1 MIERDVRVVNMRP
14 SSVLGRDGRRRSLG
28 DPMFAPF
35 WKKMNDHG
43 ITLAMHS
50 GDAGYSFLAD
60 YWGVNAEFEAFRQN
74 AFKTLLTHS
83 PISDALASLIAEGV
97 LSEHRNLRVCTIET
111 GSEWVQ
117 PLLKKFEKTYK
128 MQRHAF
134 AEDPIEVFARQVWV
148 SPYYEDDLHD
158 LKAKVGADHMLFGSD
173 WPHAEGLRNPVD
185 FVADLDGF
193 DSAEVEQI
201 MRTNGLALAA
211 RAV

>member
-1 MIERDVRVVNMRP
+1 MLDPDV
-14 SSVLGRDGRRRSLG
+14 SKGGLL
-28 DPMFAPF
+28 
-35 WKKMNDHG
+35 
-43 ITLAMHS
+43 MHEVREQLDDLIQIANE
-50 GDAGYSFLAD
+50 GLAD
-60 YWGVNAEFEAFRQN
+60 
-74 AFKTLLTHS
+74 
-83 PISDALASLIAEGV
+83 AL
-97 LSEHRNLRVCTIET
+97 
-111 GSEWVQ
+111 
-117 PLLKKFEKTYK
+117 
-128 MQRHAF
+128 F

-158 LKAKVGADHMLFGSD
+158 LKAKGGADHMLFGSD

>member
-1 MIERDVRVVNMRP
+1 M
-14 SSVLGRDGRRRSLG
+14 
-28 DPMFAPF
+28 
-35 WKKMNDHG
+35 
-43 ITLAMHS
+43 
-50 GDAGYSFLAD
+50 
-60 YWGVNAEFEAFRQN
+60 
-74 AFKTLLTHS
+74 
-83 PISDALASLIAEGV
+83 
-97 LSEHRNLRVCTIET
+97 
-111 GSEWVQ
+111 VQ